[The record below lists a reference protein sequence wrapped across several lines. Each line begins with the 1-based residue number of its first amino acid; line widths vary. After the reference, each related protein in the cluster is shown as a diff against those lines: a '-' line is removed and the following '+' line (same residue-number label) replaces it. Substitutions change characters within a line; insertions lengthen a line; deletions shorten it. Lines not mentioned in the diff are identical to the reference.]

1 VRSYPKS
8 RNPIRAS
15 SSSISTSTHIP
26 PQVDSVSPTN
36 RRWEGHRKHAHKRPL
51 GNIKLD
57 KETLSD
63 YRVKRSRKWPR
74 QQRAIEW
81 ITEAGKDHFDHR
93 NDHGTV
99 GCEALLQKHLR
110 SCPSCVGGVV
120 ELCTGVEKTPKAD
133 ADLIVC
139 SSFLPQYNIL

>member
-81 ITEAGKDHFDHR
+81 ITEAGKDHFDHHFATIMAR
-93 NDHGTV
+93 WGVKPSYKSTCV
-99 GCEALLQKHLR
+99 LAPAAWAELLNFVLVSRK
-110 SCPSCVGGVV
+110 P
-120 ELCTGVEKTPKAD
+120 PKLM
-133 ADLIVC
+133 LI
-139 SSFLPQYNIL
+139 